1 MIHVATWINLENII
15 LSKQSQS
22 PNTTYFMVQ
31 LYVMS
36 KVGHRGQKVEHWLPR
51 SGMEG
56 DRWIRGV
63 AWSLLMDVGLPLGVM
78 NVF

>member
-1 MIHVATWINLENII
+1 MIHAATWVNLENII

-22 PNTTYFMVQ
+22 PNTTYFMIQ

-36 KVGHRGQKVEHWLPR
+36 KVGHRGQKTEQWLPR
-51 SGMEG
+51 PGMERE
-56 DRWIRGV
+56 RWFRGV
-63 AWSLLMDVGLPLGVM
+63 AWSLLMDVGLPLGMM